1 MDKQTKIEIMKLDGC
16 TEREAERHIER
27 GSVVFDDLAE
37 NLDWYLDEWGID
49 GDEAAP
55 YHEMVAGGKV
65 LDDWGKVQLN
75 GKAYYI
81 MYVL

>member
-16 TEREAERHIER
+16 
-27 GSVVFDDLAE
+27 
-37 NLDWYLDEWGID
+37 
-49 GDEAAP
+49 
-55 YHEMVAGGKV
+55 KV

-75 GKAYYI
+75 GKVYYI